1 MNQPFSGRYRARCTK
16 VVDGDTIDV
25 VVDLGFH
32 LTATMRIRL
41 WGINTAE
48 MKDKDPAMRKQAQEA
63 KEFVL
68 LRVPPNFGEV
78 WPLRIET
85 LKDPDNFGRWLAKVW
100 YKDPDGTENMIN
112 DELVSIGLATEFM
125 R

>member
-48 MKDKDPAMRKQAQEA
+48 MKDKDPAMRKQAAEA

-68 LRVPPNFGEV
+68 LRMPPNAGET
-78 WPLRIET
+78 WPLFLET

-100 YKDPDGTENMIN
+100 YKDPDGTEIMLN
-112 DELVSIGLATEFM
+112 DELITVGLAEAF
-125 R
+125 RR

>member
-1 MNQPFSGRYRARCTK
+1 MSQPFSGRYRARCTK

-25 VVDLGFH
+25 VVDLGFR
-32 LTATMRIRL
+32 LTSTMRIRL

-48 MKDKDPAMRKQAQEA
+48 MKDKDLAMRKQAQDA

-78 WPLRIET
+78 WPLFLET
-85 LKDPDNFGRWLAKVW
+85 LKDPDVFGRWLAKVW
-100 YKDPDGTENMIN
+100 YKDPDGTEIMLN
-112 DELVSIGLATEFM
+112 DELITVGLAEAF
-125 R
+125 RR